1 MVNKILSKLA
11 MAGLWAVTI
20 VLVMN
25 NKISLGDFVTLS
37 AFYEII
43 IAKTSDL
50 TEAIVFVRQTQSS
63 LSRISE
69 LLQIEEE
76 PCKDAILESVSTIKT
91 ENLSFG
97 YTEYNIFTN
106 LNLSFEKGKT
116 YLLRG
121 TNGRGRAV
129 F

>member
-50 TEAIVFVRQTQSS
+50 TEAIVFVRQT
-63 LSRISE
+63 
-69 LLQIEEE
+69 
-76 PCKDAILESVSTIKT
+76 
-91 ENLSFG
+91 
-97 YTEYNIFTN
+97 
-106 LNLSFEKGKT
+106 
-116 YLLRG
+116 
-121 TNGRGRAV
+121 
-129 F
+129 